1 MYELAYRWV
10 LLLLPLPFL
19 VYWLLPTYREERDSV
34 RFSFFSAIVQATGLK
49 ASPGAVVPRSNLL
62 QKVLAP
68 ICWCLIVLALAR
80 PQFVEPP
87 IEKIQPARDLMLAL
101 DISQSMETPDFQTPT
116 GKRIRRVDAV
126 KQVVSSFIDKRVGD
140 RIGLI
145 VFGTSAYPV
154 APFTL
159 DHTTCLEM
167 LHQTES
173 GMAGPQ
179 TVIGDAIGLAIK
191 QFESSDA
198 KQRVLILLTDGN
210 DTGSRMP
217 PDKAAAIA
225 KQRGILIHV
234 VGLGDPHAT
243 GEDKVDY
250 ASLQKIAGATGGKVF
265 HGENQLELQKAY
277 DTLDA
282 LTPQNHK
289 VLSYRPKRP
298 LFMYPLA
305 AATLLLLG
313 YHILM
318 ILTDLLRRLFAPRQ
332 QASAT
337 AEASAQESEAV
348 FGVHL

>member
-1 MYELAYRWV
+1 MYELAYPWTLV
-10 LLLLPLPFL
+10 LFPLPFI

-34 RFSFFSAIVQATGLK
+34 RFTFFQSLLRATGLK
-49 ASPGAVVPRSNLL
+49 ASPGAVVPHSNLP
-62 QKVLAP
+62 QRILAP
-68 ICWCLIVLALAR
+68 VCWSLIVLALAR

-87 IEKIQPARDLMLAL
+87 LEKIQPARDLMLAL
-101 DISQSMETPDFQTPT
+101 DISQSMETPDFRTPE
-116 GKRIRRVDAV
+116 GRNVRRVDAV
-126 KQVVSSFIDKRVGD
+126 KEVVGSFIQKRRGD

-159 DHTTCLEM
+159 DHKTCLEM
-167 LHQTES
+167 LAQTES

-191 QFESSDA
+191 QFEASDA

-217 PDKAAAIA
+217 PDKAADIA
-225 KQRGILIHV
+225 RQRGILIHV
-234 VGLGDPHAT
+234 VGIGDPHAT
-243 GEDKVDY
+243 GQDKVDY
-250 ASLQKIAGATGGKVF
+250 AALQRIASATGGQLF
-265 HGENQLELQKAY
+265 HGENQKELQKAY
-277 DTLDA
+277 DTLDQ

-289 VLSYRPKRP
+289 VLSYRPKRA

-305 AATLLLLG
+305 AATLALLT
-313 YHILM
+313 YHLLM
-318 ILTDLLRRLFAPRQ
+318 LAVEALRRITHREK
-332 QASAT
+332 AT
-337 AEASAQESEAV
+337 EDDPEAV

>member
-1 MYELAYRWV
+1 MLELAYRWV
-10 LLLLPLPFL
+10 LLLLPLPLL
-19 VYWLLPTYREERDSV
+19 VYWLLPTYKEERDSV
-34 RFSFFSAIVQATGLK
+34 RFSFFAAIVRATGLK

-62 QKVLAP
+62 QKILAP
-68 ICWCLIVLALAR
+68 ACWCLIVLALAR

-101 DISQSMETPDFQTPT
+101 DISQSMETPDFRKPT
-116 GKRIRRVDAV
+116 GKRIRRVDGV
-126 KQVVSSFIDKRVGD
+126 KQVVSAFINKRVGD

-154 APFTL
+154 SPFTL

-167 LHQTES
+167 LRQTDS

-217 PDKAAAIA
+217 PDKAATIA

-250 ASLQKIAGATGGKVF
+250 AALQRIAAATGGKVF
-265 HGENQLELQKAY
+265 HGENQLELQKVY

-282 LTPQNHK
+282 LTPQSHK

-305 AATLLLLG
+305 AATLLLVG
-313 YHILM
+313 YHT
-318 ILTDLLRRLFAPRQ
+318 LTLLIDLVRRLFASQ
-332 QASAT
+332 KQANAPAT
-337 AEASAQESEAV
+337 ATTENSDAV

>member
-1 MYELAYRWV
+1 MYELAYPWA
-10 LLLLPLPFL
+10 LLLAPLPLAI
-19 VYWLLPTYREERDSV
+19 YWLLPTYKEERDSV
-34 RFSFFSAIVQATGLK
+34 RFAFFSAILRATGLK
-49 ASPGAVVPRSNLL
+49 ASPGAVVPRSNLP
-62 QKVLAP
+62 QKILAP

-101 DISQSMETPDFQTPT
+101 DISQSMETPDFRTPN
-116 GKRIRRVDAV
+116 GKRVRRVDAV
-126 KQVVSSFIDKRVGD
+126 KQVVGSFIEKRLGD

-159 DHTTCLEM
+159 DHKTCLEM
-167 LHQTES
+167 LAQTES

-191 QFESSDA
+191 QFEASDA

-217 PDKAAAIA
+217 PDKAANIA
-225 KQRGILIHV
+225 RQRGILIHV
-234 VGLGDPHAT
+234 VGIGDPHAT

-250 ASLQKIAGATGGKVF
+250 AALRRIANATGGQLF
-265 HGENQLELQKAY
+265 HGENQQELQRAY
-277 DTLDA
+277 DALDQI
-282 LTPQNHK
+282 TPQNHK

-298 LFMYPLA
+298 LFIYPLA
-305 AATLLLLG
+305 AAALLLLA
-313 YHILM
+313 YHLLM
-318 ILTDLLRRLFAPRQ
+318 LAVESLRRMTHR
-332 QASAT
+332 
-337 AEASAQESEAV
+337 ESTVENDPESV

>member
-1 MYELAYRWV
+1 
-10 LLLLPLPFL
+10 
-19 VYWLLPTYREERDSV
+19 V
-34 RFSFFSAIVQATGLK
+34 RATGLK
-49 ASPGAVVPRSNLL
+49 AAPGAVIPRSNLL
-62 QKVLAP
+62 QKILGP
-68 ICWCLIVLALAR
+68 LCWCLIVVALAR

-101 DISQSMETPDFQTPT
+101 DISQSMETPDFRTPQ
-116 GKRIRRVDAV
+116 GKRVPRVQAV
-126 KQVVSSFIDKRVGD
+126 KQVVSSFIEKRVGD

-159 DHTTCLEM
+159 DHRTCLQM
-167 LHQTES
+167 LGQTES

-217 PDKAAAIA
+217 PQKAASIA

-234 VGLGDPHAT
+234 VGIGDPHAS

-250 ASLQKIAGATGGKVF
+250 AALKSIADATGGQLF
-265 HGENQLELQKAY
+265 HGENQQELQKAY
-277 DTLDA
+277 DTLDTI
-282 LTPQNHK
+282 TPQNQK

-298 LFMYPLA
+298 LFMYPLG
-305 AATLLLLG
+305 AATLILLA
-313 YHILM
+313 YHLLM
-318 ILTDLLRRLFAPRQ
+318 LVAGWTRRIFHQNSAVSDAP
-332 QASAT
+332 
-337 AEASAQESEAV
+337 ESV

>member
-1 MYELAYRWV
+1 MYELAYPWTLLV
-10 LLLLPLPFL
+10 LALPLIVF
-19 VYWLLPTYREERDSV
+19 WLLPTYKEERDSV
-34 RFSFFSAIVQATGLK
+34 RFTFFRAIVRATGLK
-49 ASPGAVVPRSNLL
+49 ASPGAVVPRSNLP
-62 QKVLAP
+62 QKILAP
-68 ICWCLIVLALAR
+68 VCWGLIVIALAR
-80 PQFVEPP
+80 PQYVEPP

-101 DISQSMETPDFQTPT
+101 DISQSMETPDFRTPT
-116 GKRIRRVDAV
+116 GKRVRRVDAV
-126 KQVVSSFIDKRVGD
+126 KQVVSSFIEKRIGD

-159 DHTTCLEM
+159 DHKTCLEM
-167 LHQTES
+167 LSQTES

-191 QFESSDA
+191 QFEASDA

-217 PDKAAAIA
+217 PDKAANIA

-234 VGLGDPHAT
+234 VGIGDPRAT

-250 ASLQKIAGATGGKVF
+250 AALQRIASATGGQLF
-265 HGENQLELQKAY
+265 HGENQQELQKVY
-277 DTLDA
+277 DTLDQI
-282 LTPQNHK
+282 TPQNHK

-305 AATLLLLG
+305 AATLILLG
-313 YHILM
+313 YHLLM
-318 ILTDLLRRLFAPRQ
+318 LAVDWLARLFHRDRDADITGDP
-332 QASAT
+332 
-337 AEASAQESEAV
+337 ESV

>member
-1 MYELAYRWV
+1 MFELAYPWV
-10 LLLLPLPFL
+10 LLLLPLPLL
-19 VYWLLPTYREERDSV
+19 VFWLLPTYKEERDAV
-34 RFSFFSAIVQATGLK
+34 RFAFFQHIVRATGLK

-62 QKVLAP
+62 QKILAP
-68 ICWCLIVLALAR
+68 LCWGLLVLALAR

-101 DISQSMETPDFQTPT
+101 DISQSMETPDFRTPE
-116 GKRIRRVDAV
+116 GKRLRRVDAV
-126 KQVVSSFIDKRVGD
+126 KEVVSSFIQKRVGD

-159 DHTTCLEM
+159 DHKTCLEM
-167 LHQTES
+167 LDLTQS

-191 QFESSDA
+191 QFEASDA

-217 PDKAAAIA
+217 PDKAASIA

-243 GEDKVDY
+243 GQDKVDY
-250 ASLQKIAGATGGKVF
+250 AALQRIASATGGQLF
-265 HGENQLELQKAY
+265 HGENQQELQKAY

-305 AATLLLLG
+305 AATILLLG
-313 YHILM
+313 YHLLM
-318 ILTDLLRRLFAPRQ
+318 LAVGALRKVLEPKRLAGQ
-332 QASAT
+332 DSD
-337 AEASAQESEAV
+337 AV

>member
-1 MYELAYRWV
+1 MYELAYPWLLV
-10 LLLLPLPFL
+10 LIPLPVL
-19 VYWLLPTYREERDSV
+19 VYWILPTYKEERDSV
-34 RFSFFSAIVQATGLK
+34 RFTFFQAILRVTGLK

-62 QKVLAP
+62 QRILAP
-68 ICWCLIVLALAR
+68 VCWCLIVVAVAR
-80 PQFVEPP
+80 PQYVEPP

-101 DISQSMETPDFQTPT
+101 DISQSMETPDFRTPG
-116 GKRIRRVDAV
+116 GKRVRRVDAV
-126 KQVVSSFIDKRVGD
+126 KQVVGSFIEKRVGD

-145 VFGTSAYPV
+145 VFGTAAYPV
-154 APFTL
+154 TPFTL
-159 DHTTCLEM
+159 DHRTCLQM
-167 LHQTES
+167 LAQTES

-191 QFESSDA
+191 QFEASDA

-217 PDKAAAIA
+217 PDKAAKIA
-225 KQRGILIHV
+225 KERGIRIHV

-250 ASLQKIAGATGGKVF
+250 AALQRIGNATGGQVF
-265 HGENQLELQKAY
+265 HGEDQRALQKVY
-277 DTLDA
+277 EVLDQI
-282 LTPQNHK
+282 TPQNHK

-305 AATLLLLG
+305 AATLILLV
-313 YHILM
+313 YHLLM
-318 ILTDLLRRLFAPRQ
+318 LVVESLRRLTHRGAAVEDNP
-332 QASAT
+332 
-337 AEASAQESEAV
+337 EAV

>member
-1 MYELAYRWV
+1 MVELAYPWV
-10 LLLLPLPFL
+10 LLLLPLPLL
-19 VYWLLPTYREERDSV
+19 VFWLLPTYKEERDSV
-34 RFSFFSAIVQATGLK
+34 RFAFFQHIVRATGLK
-49 ASPGAVVPRSNLL
+49 ASPGAVVPRGNLL
-62 QKVLAP
+62 QKILAP
-68 ICWCLIVLALAR
+68 LCWCLLVLALAR

-101 DISQSMETPDFQTPT
+101 DISQSMETPDFRTPD
-116 GKRIRRVDAV
+116 GKRVRRVDAV
-126 KQVVSSFIDKRVGD
+126 KQVVSSFIQKRVGD

-159 DHTTCLEM
+159 DHRTCLEM
-167 LHQTES
+167 LNQTES

-191 QFESSDA
+191 QFEASDA

-217 PDKAAAIA
+217 PDKAASIA

-250 ASLQKIAGATGGKVF
+250 AALQKIATITGGQLF
-265 HGENQLELQKAY
+265 HGENQQELQKAY
-277 DTLDA
+277 DLLDA

-305 AATLLLLG
+305 AATVLLLG
-313 YHILM
+313 YHLLM
-318 ILTDLLRRLFAPRQ
+318 LVIGSFQRLLRPKTSSGQ
-332 QASAT
+332 DPS
-337 AEASAQESEAV
+337 AV